1 MIHRNFSMRSAPL
14 TAACLLWA
22 LAAARAAGAVESAPC
37 GRPVRIV
44 SVAVYGRSV
53 AETSQI
59 VAREAAAG
67 ADLIVLPE
75 VWPGANKQFTLQ
87 DPPIAAMAELARRHK
102 TYIVSPI
109 YRRDGDAVFNSSVLI
124 DRHGKIAGVYDKLYP
139 VMHEPNGKGGE
150 FAGVKL
156 AGVKGRSGSDA
167 PVFQTD
173 FGRVGMAICFDGQF
187 PEVWQRL
194 EDNGAQ
200 IVLFSSMYSAGRS
213 LGAYATLHHYYVVS
227 CCNWGECLAYDMTGD
242 RLLAQRKDVSRIVL
256 DMDRRM
262 VHLND
267 ANNHVGKN
275 NGRIAKLLAEN
286 PGVVVDTFMPAED
299 WEVLKAVRPGVD
311 VPALMEKYGIRDL
324 RTYLRGQ
331 RQEADRI
338 RSGPFK

>member
-1 MIHRNFSMRSAPL
+1 MFFAP
-14 TAACLLWA
+14 
-22 LAAARAAGAVESAPC
+22 
-37 GRPVRIV
+37 
-44 SVAVYGRSV
+44 
-53 AETSQI
+53 
-59 VAREAAAG
+59 
-67 ADLIVLPE
+67 
-75 VWPGANKQFTLQ
+75 
-87 DPPIAAMAELARRHK
+87 
-102 TYIVSPI
+102 PI
-109 YRRDGDAVFNSSVLI
+109 YRRDGDPVFNSSVLI

-194 EDNGAQ
+194 EDNGVQ
-200 IVLFSSMYSAGRS
+200 IVLFSSMYSAGHS

-242 RLLAQRKDVSRIVL
+242 RLLAQRKGHVSRIVL

-324 RTYLRGQ
+324 RTY
-331 RQEADRI
+331 
-338 RSGPFK
+338 SGPAPGGRPHPQRSLQMILTTAPLENSVRRSALPRREFLKSSALALAGAAAAPALPAIVPASVFGAAAPATGSRWDASARATRAPTC